1 LIDKPLI
8 SAIISTYNSEKF
20 IEGRIIDLL
29 EQTISTK
36 LEIIIVNSGS
46 KEDEDSIIKKYQSKN
61 SNIYYIK
68 TEERESIYRAWNRA
82 LMESRGEFITNANTD
97 DRLRKDA
104 LEILSNNLQVHPD
117 IALVYADQVVS
128 NIPNLRFH
136 ELYKITR
143 KKVHTCPEY
152 NYFNQLDRCL
162 VFSQP
167 MWRSIIHFHD
177 NIWFDEKYE
186 ISGDYDFYLRI
197 TQKYKMLHINETLG
211 IFYLSPQRD
220 NKSHKE
226 MDKVILER
234 NDISEKYIYEFI
246 NSTPINELVE
256 IKNRLVFYT
265 RIPIPLFY
273 IWKRIRL
280 LISPSLIQNKFFHS
294 IEFVYFFSILV
305 LEKQRKLRYAIKLSR
320 RLLRYYDSKRV
331 GNRLKLLLVK

>member
-1 LIDKPLI
+1 MVDKPSI
-8 SAIISTYNSEKF
+8 SAIISTYNSAKF

-29 EQTISTK
+29 EQTISNK

-46 KEDEDSIIKKYQSKN
+46 KEDEDSIIGKYLN
-61 SNIYYIK
+61 EHSNIHYIK
-68 TEERESIYRAWNRA
+68 TNERESIYKAWNRA
-82 LMESRGEFITNANTD
+82 ILVSHGKYITNANTD

-104 LEILSNNLQVHPD
+104 LEILSNKLEGHPD
-117 IALVYADQVVS
+117 VALVYADQVVS
-128 NIPNLRFH
+128 NIANLSFH
-136 ELYKITR
+136 ELDT
-143 KKVHTCPEY
+143 KKQKNIHICPDY
-152 NYFNQLDRCL
+152 SYFKQLDRCL

-167 MWRSIIHFHD
+167 MWRSKIHFHD

-211 IFYLSPQRD
+211 IFYLSPRRD

-234 NDISEKYIYEFI
+234 NDISEKYIYDFI

-256 IKNRLVFYT
+256 IKNRLAFYT

-273 IWKRIRL
+273 VWKRVRM

-305 LEKQRKLRYAIKLSR
+305 LEKQRKLRDAIKLSR
-320 RLLRYYDSKRV
+320 RLLRYYDSERV
-331 GNRLKLLLVK
+331 GDRLKLLLVK

>member
-1 LIDKPLI
+1 LEDKPLV

-29 EQTISTK
+29 EQTIANI

-46 KEDEDSIIKKYQSKN
+46 QENEKSIVANYLSKY
-61 SNIYYIK
+61 SNIHYIE
-68 TEERESIYRAWNRA
+68 TEKRESIYKAWNRA
-82 LMESRGEFITNANTD
+82 IKMSHGQYITNANTD

-104 LEILSNNLQVHPD
+104 LEILSNKLDNQPD

-136 ELYKITR
+136 ELDKKTQKKI
-143 KKVHTCPEY
+143 HTSPDY
-152 NYFNQLDRCL
+152 NYFHQLDRCL

-167 MWRSIIHFHD
+167 MWRSKIHFHN

-226 MDKVILER
+226 MDKVISER
-234 NDISEKYIYEFI
+234 NEISEKYIYEFI
-246 NSTPINELVE
+246 KSTPINELVE
-256 IKNRLVFYT
+256 IKNRLVLYT

-305 LEKQRKLRYAIKLSR
+305 LEKQRKLRNAIKIAR
-320 RLLRYYDSKRV
+320 RLLRYYDSNRV
-331 GNRLKLLLVK
+331 RNRLEILLVK